1 MKQNKLKKEFLNE
14 EAKSERLGFFGFES
28 KKKGST
34 VRASGESPPPCSSQ
48 LTKSV
53 VAFSARYGDQCF
65 DSEDR
70 RENQ

>member
-14 EAKSERLGFFGFES
+14 EAES
-28 KKKGST
+28 QKDSAFLLVRKKGST

-48 LTKSV
+48 LTRDV
-53 VAFSARYGDQCF
+53 VVSSARYGVKARSVDL
-65 DSEDR
+65 

>member
-14 EAKSERLGFFGFES
+14 EAESLKRFGFFVG

-48 LTKSV
+48 LTRDV
-53 VAFSARYGDQCF
+53 VVSSARYGVKARSVDL
-65 DSEDR
+65 